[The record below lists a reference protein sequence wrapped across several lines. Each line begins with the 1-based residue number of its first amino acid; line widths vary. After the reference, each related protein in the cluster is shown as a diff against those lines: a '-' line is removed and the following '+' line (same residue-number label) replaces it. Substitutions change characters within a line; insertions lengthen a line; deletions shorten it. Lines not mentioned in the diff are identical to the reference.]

1 MPTLSELQR
10 NRPSFPSRTE
20 MLACGEEVIAD
31 SRARLTP
38 SQRVEQ
44 KLEAR
49 IIQAI
54 AQSRLSD
61 ARLGAIRPRA
71 K

>member
-1 MPTLSELQR
+1 MPTLTDLQR
-10 NRPSFPSRTE
+10 SRPNLPSRQE
-20 MLACGEEVIAD
+20 LMICGEEVIAD

-38 SQRVEQ
+38 SQRVDQ

-49 IIQAI
+49 IIQNV
-54 AQSRLSD
+54 AQSRLN
-61 ARLGAIRPRA
+61 GVRPRA

>member
-1 MPTLSELQR
+1 MPTLTDLQR
-10 NRPSFPSRTE
+10 SRPSFPSRQE
-20 MLACGEEVIAD
+20 ILICGEEVIAD

-49 IIQAI
+49 IVHNV
-54 AQSRLSD
+54 AQSRLN
-61 ARLGAIRPRA
+61 AVRPRA